1 VERVEES
8 RAEIC
13 ETGRLRRILYPLTAA
28 AILAYFLF
36 FTWKSLFLYFDQDD
50 MYNLYMAWNKP
61 AAQIVEANL
70 LFWNGSFRP
79 LGGIFY
85 RDLFALAG
93 FHPLPFH
100 IVTLVLG
107 VANMGLCFWFTRLV
121 SRSDR
126 VAALATLIF
135 AFHTRLMEVWF
146 RTAAIYDV
154 LCFTF
159 LYLAACLYI
168 AARRDDREPEARHI
182 GIRRIAAI
190 IVCFI
195 LALDAKEMA
204 VCLPVFLL
212 AYELVFNTD
221 GLKSFLRSRAVVLI
235 GILAVITAAYAI
247 GKLHGPDSMTTNPFY
262 KLEYSYARFTETWSV
277 YLEYL
282 FALNSNPGGR
292 VSMVILGAL
301 LGIALVSRSRA
312 LLFAW
317 VVIFFGMLP
326 VSFAPQRGGF
336 VMFISWTGWALY
348 AATVLVAVQDMLTR
362 RTPQYRTALACIV
375 FVLTGWRLGK
385 MNLHDQRL
393 GPRHWLYDGPVLV
406 HEMAD
411 QMRALHRQLPAN
423 ASMLFLEDSFNTD
436 EWTPVFIVQLLYRDP
451 GLTVDRIKMMTA
463 KPPNWDGYQYVFT
476 YEDGRYRQL
485 KPS

>member
-1 VERVEES
+1 
-8 RAEIC
+8 
-13 ETGRLRRILYPLTAA
+13 LRRVLYPLTAA

-50 MYNLYMAWNKP
+50 IYNLYMAWNKP
-61 AAQIVEANL
+61 AGQIVEANL
-70 LFWNGSFRP
+70 LFWNGFFRP
-79 LGGIFY
+79 LGAIFY

-93 FHPLPFH
+93 FNPMPFH
-100 IVTLVLG
+100 IVTLLLG
-107 VANMGLCFWFTRLV
+107 IANMGLCFWFTWMV
-121 SRSDR
+121 SRSER

-146 RTAAIYDV
+146 RTAVVYDV

-168 AARRDDREPEARHI
+168 AARREGGQI
-182 GIRRIAAI
+182 GIIRVAAI
-190 IVCFI
+190 VVCFI

-221 GLKSFLRSRAVVLI
+221 RLKSFVRSRAFVLI
-235 GILAVITAAYAI
+235 GVLAVITGAYAI
-247 GKLHGPDSMTTNPFY
+247 GKLDGPDSMTTNPFY

-277 YLEYL
+277 YLGFL
-282 FALNSNPGGR
+282 FALNKDPGGR
-292 VSMVILGAL
+292 VSMVILAAL

-326 VSFAPQRGGF
+326 VSFAPRRGGF

-348 AATVLVAVQDMLTR
+348 AATVLVAIQDMLTR
-362 RTPQYRTALACIV
+362 RAPQYRTALACIV

-385 MNLHDQRL
+385 INLHDQRL
-393 GPRHWLYDGPVLV
+393 DPRHWLYDGPVLV

-411 QMRALHRQLPAN
+411 QMRALHRDLPAN

-436 EWTPVFIVQLLYRDP
+436 EWTPVFIVQLLYRAP
-451 GLTVDRIKMMTA
+451 GLTIDRIKMMTP
-463 KPPNWDGYQYVFT
+463 KPRNWDGYQYVFT